1 MKASMKYWFLGLG
14 CLIFGWGFGQTPE
27 VSIEGRIIGAQDQ
40 APIEFAT
47 VAVMDANSAQPVGG
61 AISASDGTFRVK
73 GISISDFY
81 VEIRLI
87 GYATQT
93 LRELEVQNGR
103 VDLGTIVLEAEATE
117 LDEVEIRA
125 EKSQTV
131 FKLDKRVFNVGQD
144 LSSAGASALEVLNNV
159 PSVNVNIE
167 GQISLRG
174 NAGVQILI
182 NGKPS
187 VLASDEGNALG
198 TITAD
203 MIDRV
208 EVITNPSAKYEAE
221 GTAGII
227 NIVLKKEERKG
238 ANGSVSLNTGWPHN
252 HSLGFSVNRRTER
265 FNLFSQ
271 FGAGYRSL
279 PRYRENENRNLV
291 DGSALRSEGTEF
303 RDELF
308 FNMTLGADYE
318 LNRWNVL
325 TLSGSFAYEVEDQ
338 PSQTEF
344 TRTDGAGVI
353 ESFWERTETTEATN
367 PKWQYELQYKKQ
379 FADHEDHAF
388 LFSAIGNF
396 FGKDLA
402 SEFEDR
408 FPTFSTFQQTQTD
421 FSEAR
426 YTLKAD
432 YTQPFG
438 DHWELETGSQYFIQ
452 DVSND
457 FTVLDLNN
465 EIWIPNPSFT
475 NLFEFDQK
483 VLGVYATGAYEK
495 GRWGTKLGLRVENT
509 DVRTLLVN
517 TQEENI
523 QNYTNLFPT
532 FHSSYKFSERISMQA
547 GYSRRVFRPRLWNL
561 NPFFNIR
568 NQFNIRTGNP
578 NLQPEFTDSYE
589 VNGIWVLE
597 KASLNLGVF
606 HLYTTEVVERVSVPE
621 FDGEDIINIVR
632 PENIGTNRATGAE
645 FNFKY
650 EPSKRVT
657 LTGDVN
663 YQWFIREG
671 TFDTLS
677 FDFAADRWSS
687 KTTVKVALPA
697 DIDVEATGNF
707 NSRFQ
712 TVQGRTSGT
721 AFLDLG
727 LRKKLMGGKAVINL
741 GVRDVFA
748 SRIDETQIEQGIVS
762 VYSFSQRGRFMTL
775 GFSYGFG
782 KGEAMAYTGRRR

>member
-1 MKASMKYWFLGLG
+1 MKYWFLGLG

>member
-1 MKASMKYWFLGLG
+1 MKYWFLGLG

-40 APIEFAT
+40 SPIEFAT
-47 VAVMDANSAQPVGG
+47 VVVMDANSAQPVGG
-61 AISASDGTFRVK
+61 ATSASNGSFQVK
-73 GISISDFY
+73 GISISDCY

-167 GQISLRG
+167 GQISLHG

-408 FPTFSTFQQTQTD
+408 FSTFSTFQQTQTD